1 MSGSACLGEIPLAGC
16 APVQTNLKESIGFYG
31 PEGMDE
37 QERRRLIEYVN
48 LKLAARGFEI
58 VGSKADFPFF
68 EMGRLMISN
77 FQERLRLLNNYLCP
91 VDRVIDEYLRS
102 VLADHLPEISPNG
115 EPLVPA
121 DALYL
126 ERHGIARILSLPA
139 RRDKFESSIL
149 TSYRVAQGVC
159 HNPAKD
165 RRTTKGVFHVVEG
178 GLPVPGDKKAVPVA
192 AFARLLQAALHPPD
206 ELNILPFTYGQ
217 KDPAHIFASL
227 LLRPVVCP
235 GVPGVSAEKRMEVRF
250 FAPGS
255 LVCNLDFLE
264 SIFGNGGDPSL
275 PANDSRLN
283 PLHWSGHTG
292 CVILA
297 PHLIHLRKKDMGLPH
312 RSTATERQIR
322 DGMCWEN
329 EDELYNEGGAFKV
342 TCRDKRGVVV
352 TLIADNYF
360 GYCKKEVK
368 TQISYAANLLGNCE
382 EEHAGGAIA
391 LPSFDLGEYF
401 SPSEHIQGNQHH
413 WSDVVRL
420 MADRMDI
427 QPEGYGIDRHYGDV
441 YYLPEDASI
450 NLHAQEVS
458 WKNEAGVQ
466 KIDLQPD
473 ITYFLPSGYK
483 IRMMQ
488 PSRGQRWRLI
498 GTNAE
503 GTFCHKPCTVS
514 GGGKSEISKSLAD
527 AMISGSVIVPDF
539 RNEIQQAVAI
549 VERDY
554 GDRYRNPRE
563 PGKASRPLLSPQRSL
578 GSVVRLLSARPEY
591 TEAYNAWVASIPRS
605 VKELVFI
612 IKRFYKPDWE
622 EDWVKR
628 FSVDKIN
635 GQPGQELKYR
645 RQKLVTNYLRI
656 GFTLDGRWRT
666 FGLRKDFAP
675 ATKVQTED
683 DISASTIVPT
693 ARLNHLHP
701 DVTTPSVKFIE
712 NCEFRLFQR
721 PDEAIHR
728 GYDHKTEKDFSRPD
742 VFFSNYEPLTRDQVR
757 AQIRDAIR
765 FGQFTPPIQKALEAF
780 VAATEPEYAISSAH
794 PRIVDGKPSEN
805 PRYLQN
811 RGDLEN
817 PRRSYVTEVGVRLAR
832 RIPSHDPV
840 HLPVSSVI
848 SGRRNNPPDA
858 AAGIRSLA
866 VYNPIHF
873 QELPELFMDYI
884 ASLTGKSP
892 STTGAGS
899 EGALTKG
906 PFNMLL
912 PIHDLNNALISF
924 IVTGQHGFSTA
935 AGYIGHKYRVDHDIS
950 LLVPEIWSRMFVNER
965 DPRYLIE
972 NGFLEKIEDF
982 EFEGRAIPASRLGYR
997 ITAAFT
1003 ATFLNRIFSDPTP
1016 VFSPEMLRP
1025 ELQSMEEFVDGI
1037 DNIVETQKKVALRYF
1052 EDGSADRAIPP
1063 LRALLEIMA
1072 YGESNGLTINS
1083 PEIRAMFTYDA
1094 VIGSEWYQARLDRF
1108 ITTERAHLERLIP
1121 YLEEFLTRPQYQK
1134 EAERLDIAGRLDK
1147 ARERLAFIQTESWR
1161 ASLQGTLGTDEVC

>member
-1 MSGSACLGEIPLAGC
+1 M
-16 APVQTNLKESIGFYG
+16 QTDLKQTIGFYG
-31 PEGMDE
+31 VNGMDAE
-37 QERRRLIEYVN
+37 ERRRLREYVN

-58 VGSKADFPFF
+58 VGSETDFPFLQ
-68 EMGRLMISN
+68 MGRLMISN
-77 FQERLRLLNNYLCP
+77 FQERLRLLSDYLCP
-91 VDRVIDEYLRS
+91 ADRAIDGYLRS
-102 VLADHLPEISPNG
+102 VLQEFLPEISPHG
-115 EPLVPA
+115 EPLIPA

-139 RRDKFESSIL
+139 TADKFENSIL

-165 RRTTKGVFHVVEG
+165 RRTTKGVFHVAEG
-178 GLPVPGDKKAVPVA
+178 GLPVPGDKKEVPLV
-192 AFARLLQAALHPPD
+192 AFARLLHAALRPPA
-206 ELNILPFTYGQ
+206 ELNTLPFTVGQ
-217 KDPAHIFASL
+217 SDPATIFASL

-235 GVPGVSAEKRMEVRF
+235 EVPGVSPEKRMEVRF
-250 FAPGS
+250 FAPGGS
-255 LVCNLDFLE
+255 VCNLDFLE

-275 PANDSRLN
+275 PDNDSRLD

-297 PHLIHLRKKDMGLPH
+297 SHLTSLRKKDLGLPH
-312 RSTATERQIR
+312 HSEATPRQIR

-329 EDELYNEGGAFKV
+329 EDEFYNDGGAFKI
-342 TCRDKRGVVV
+342 TCRDRRGIVV

-391 LPSFDLGEYF
+391 LPAFDLGEFF
-401 SPSEHIQGNQHH
+401 SPGEHNREFTHC
-413 WSDVVRL
+413 WADVLQVL
-420 MADRMDI
+420 EDRMDL
-427 QPEGYGIDRHYGDV
+427 QPEGYGIDRHYRDI
-441 YYLPEDASI
+441 YYLPEDATF
-450 NLHAQEVS
+450 NLHGQEIR
-458 WKNEAGVQ
+458 WHNAAGDQ
-466 KIDLQPD
+466 KIDLQPN
-473 ITYFLPSGYK
+473 ITYLLPSGYK
-483 IRMMQ
+483 INMLQ
-488 PSRGQRWRLI
+488 PSRGQRWRLVGI
-498 GTNAE
+498 QAE

-514 GGGKSEISKSLAD
+514 GGGKSEISKPLSD

-539 RNEIQQAVAI
+539 RNEIQAAVAI
-549 VERDY
+549 VERDF

-563 PGKASRPLLSPQRSL
+563 PGKPSRPLLSNERSL
-578 GSVVRLLSARPEY
+578 GSVVRLLSPRPEY
-591 TEAYNAWVASIPRS
+591 TDAYNAWVASIPRS

-622 EDWVKR
+622 QDWVKR

-693 ARLNHLHP
+693 ARLQYLHP
-701 DVTTPSVKFIE
+701 DIATPAVKFVK

-728 GYDHKTEKDFSRPD
+728 GYDHKTELDFSRPD
-742 VFFSNYEPLTRDQVR
+742 VFFSNYEPLSREQVR

-765 FGQFTPPIQKALEAF
+765 FGQFTPPIQQALEKF
-780 VAATEPEYAISSAH
+780 VAASEPDYAISSAA
-794 PRIVDGKPSEN
+794 PRLVEGKPSEN

-817 PRRSYVTEVGVRLAR
+817 PRKSYLTEVGIRLAR
-832 RIPSHDPV
+832 RIPVGLPV

-866 VYNPIHF
+866 VFNPIHY

-906 PFNMLL
+906 PFNALL

-924 IVTGQHGFSTA
+924 VVIGQHGFSTA

-950 LLVPEIWSRMFVNER
+950 LLVPEIWSRMFVHER
-965 DPRYLIE
+965 DPGYLIK
-972 NGFLEKIEDF
+972 NGFLEKLEDF
-982 EFEGRAIPASRLGYR
+982 EYEGRTVAAGRLGYR
-997 ITAAFT
+997 ITAAFSS
-1003 ATFLNRIFSDPTP
+1003 TFLNRIFSDPVP

-1025 ELQSMEEFVDGI
+1025 ELQSLPEFVDGI
-1037 DNIVETQKKVALRYF
+1037 ENIVATQQKVALRYF
-1052 EDGSADRAIPP
+1052 EDGSAERAIPP

-1072 YGESNGLTINS
+1072 YGSSQGRSLEDPSF
-1083 PEIRAMFTYDA
+1083 RAMFTYEA
-1094 VIGSEWYQARLDRF
+1094 VVGSEWYQARLDRF
-1108 ITTERAHLERLIP
+1108 VALEQDHLQKLIP
-1121 YLEEFLTRPQYQK
+1121 YLEEFLQRPHYQK
-1134 EAERLDIAGRLDK
+1134 EALRLDIAGRLAE
-1147 ARERLAFIQTESWR
+1147 ARTRLATIGTPAWR
-1161 ASLQGTLGTDEVC
+1161 AALQGTLGLDDIH

>member
-1 MSGSACLGEIPLAGC
+1 VNSD
-16 APVQTNLKESIGFYG
+16 LKESIGYYG
-31 PEGMDE
+31 VNGMDAE
-37 QERRRLIEYVN
+37 ENSRMLEYVN

-58 VGSKADFPFF
+58 VGSEEDFPFLQ
-68 EMGRLMISN
+68 MGRLMISN
-77 FQERLRLLNNYLCP
+77 FQERLRVLADFLCP
-91 VDRVIDEYLRS
+91 ADRAIDGYLRS
-102 VLADHLPEISPNG
+102 VLAEFLPEISPNG
-115 EPLVPA
+115 EPLIPA

-139 RRDKFESSIL
+139 QSDKFESSIL
-149 TSYRVAQGVC
+149 TSFRVAQGVC

-165 RRTTKGVFHVVEG
+165 RRTTKGVFHVAEG
-178 GLPVPGDKKAVPVA
+178 GLPVPGDKKEVPLV
-192 AFARLLQAALHPPD
+192 AFARLLHAALHPPD
-206 ELNILPFTYGQ
+206 ELHVLPFTVGQ
-217 KDPAHIFASL
+217 KEPAHIFASL
-227 LLRPVVCP
+227 LLRPVVSP
-235 GVPGVSAEKRMEVRF
+235 GVQDVRDEKRMEVRF

-255 LVCNLDFLE
+255 LVANLDFVE
-264 SIFGNGGDPSL
+264 SIFGNAGDPSL
-275 PANDSRLN
+275 PDNDSRLD

-297 PHLIHLRKKDMGLPH
+297 PHLITLRKKDMGLPH
-312 RSTATERQIR
+312 RSAATPRQIQ
-322 DGMCWEN
+322 DGMCWDSEH
-329 EDELYNEGGAFKV
+329 ELYNDGGAFKI
-342 TCRDKRGVVV
+342 TCRDTRGIVV

-368 TQISYAANLLGNCE
+368 TQISFAANLLGNCE

-401 SPSEHIQGNQHH
+401 SPIEHNREFSNR
-413 WSDVVRL
+413 WADVLRVVG
-420 MADRMDI
+420 DRMQI
-427 QPEGYGIDRHYGDV
+427 QPEGYGVDIHFPDV
-441 YYLPEDASI
+441 CYMPEDASF
-450 NLHAQEVS
+450 NLHAQEIR
-458 WKNEAGVQ
+458 WHNTDGPQ
-466 KIDLQPD
+466 KIDLQPK
-473 ITYFLPSGYK
+473 ISYVLPSGYQ
-483 IRMMQ
+483 ITMVQ

-498 GTNAE
+498 GTQAE

-527 AMISGSVIVPDF
+527 AMISGSVIVPEFRSDIEKAVEILGRDF
-539 RNEIQQAVAI
+539 
-549 VERDY
+549 
-554 GDRYRNPRE
+554 GDRYTSPRE
-563 PGKASRPLLSPQRSL
+563 PGKPSRPLLSPERSL
-578 GSVVRLLSARPEY
+578 GSVVRLLSPRPEY
-591 TEAYNAWVASIPRS
+591 TDAYNAWVASIPRS
-605 VKELVFI
+605 AKELVFI

-666 FGLRKDFAP
+666 FGLRKDFSP
-675 ATKVQTED
+675 ANKVQTED
-683 DISASTIVPT
+683 DISASIVIPT
-693 ARLNHLHP
+693 THLEYLHP
-701 DVTTPSVKFIE
+701 EISTPAVKFVK

-728 GYDHKTEKDFSRPD
+728 GYDHTAELDFSRPG

-757 AQIRDAIR
+757 DQIRDAIR
-765 FGQFTPPIQKALEAF
+765 FGQFTPPMQQTLTSFEADT
-780 VAATEPEYAISSAH
+780 VPDYAISTAH

-811 RGDLEN
+811 RDDLEN
-817 PRRSYVTEVGVRLAR
+817 PRKTYLMDVGIRLAR
-832 RIPSHDPV
+832 RIPPNRAV

-858 AAGIRSLA
+858 EAGIRSLA

-873 QELPELFMDYI
+873 QELPELFMDYV

-906 PFNMLL
+906 PFNALL

-950 LLVPEIWSRMFVNER
+950 LLVPEIWSRMFVHER
-965 DPRYLIE
+965 NPAYLIA
-972 NGFLEKIEDF
+972 NGLLEKIDDF
-982 EFEGRAIPASRLGYR
+982 EFEGRTIPASRLGYR
-997 ITAAFT
+997 ITAAFSS
-1003 ATFLNRIFSDPTP
+1003 TFLSRVFSEPAP
-1016 VFSPEMLRP
+1016 VFSAEMLRP
-1025 ELQSMEEFVDGI
+1025 ELQSLPDFVDGI
-1037 DNIVETQKKVALRYF
+1037 ENIVSTQEKVALRYF
-1052 EDGSADRAIPP
+1052 EDGSAGRAIPP

-1072 YGESNGLTINS
+1072 YGQSQGRTIGD
-1083 PEIRAMFTYDA
+1083 PDFRALFTYESLVASD
-1094 VIGSEWYQARLDRF
+1094 WYQARIDRF
-1108 ITTERAHLERLIP
+1108 VAREKEHLSTLIP
-1121 YLEEFLTRPQYQK
+1121 YLEDFLQRPHYDK
-1134 EAERLDIAGRLDK
+1134 EASRLGVADRLSQVR
-1147 ARERLAFIQTESWR
+1147 ARLAAIETPHWR
-1161 ASLQGTLGTDEVC
+1161 DSLTGSIGLDLIG